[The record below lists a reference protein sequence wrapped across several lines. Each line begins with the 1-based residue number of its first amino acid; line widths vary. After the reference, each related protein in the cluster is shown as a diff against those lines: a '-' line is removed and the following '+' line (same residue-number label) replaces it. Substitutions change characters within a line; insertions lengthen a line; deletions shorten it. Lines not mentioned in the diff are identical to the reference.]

1 MSRPDPSEHAAYY
14 SRYIDLVPEGDV
26 LRTLAAQMEET
37 QALLASVPPDRET
50 YRYAPGKWSV
60 RQVVGH
66 LIDTERVFAF
76 RSLWFARAA
85 GSPMPSMEQNDWAEV
100 SNAGTRALAELRE
113 EWAALRRATIA
124 LLGGYD
130 EEAWTRAGVASD
142 NPISVRACA
151 WIIAGHE
158 IWHRRGLVRDYGV
171 PVDA

>member
-26 LRTLAAQMEET
+26 PRTLATQMDET

-50 YRYAPGKWSV
+50 YRYAPGKWSI

-85 GSPMPSMEQNDWAEV
+85 GSALPSMEQNEWAEV
-100 SNAGTRALAELRE
+100 SNAGSRALTELRD
-113 EWAALRRATIA
+113 EWAALRRDTVAM
-124 LLGGYD
+124 LRGFD
-130 EEAWTRAGVASD
+130 DEAWTCTGVASD
-142 NPISVRACA
+142 SPISVRACA

-158 IWHRRGLVRDYGV
+158 LWHRRGLVRDYGV
-171 PVDA
+171 G